1 MVIVDYF
8 IKIKIFIAT
17 TIKLTALGAAELFKD
32 HAFKRFGLP
41 KEVISDRGPQFV
53 AEFIKEL

>member
-1 MVIVDYF
+1 V
-8 IKIKIFIAT
+8 T
-17 TIKLTALGAAELFKD
+17 TFLKKAITALGAAELFKD